1 MHTYSYKDKL
11 TAAGNLISSK
21 HLQENINN
29 SQQPIWFFVDVLAF
43 HKSWENTTSNYKN
56 ADMENWLPCFCVY
69 PWVKPDG
76 EAKNDINAIVWDKDR
91 DIYRV
96 GRHIIN
102 KRDLVS

>member
-1 MHTYSYKDKL
+1 
-11 TAAGNLISSK
+11 
-21 HLQENINN
+21 
-29 SQQPIWFFVDVLAF
+29 
-43 HKSWENTTSNYKN
+43 
-56 ADMENWLPCFCVY
+56 MENWLPCFCVY